1 MMARQRP
8 TFSGGGASGPPAVMR
23 VMNRRLTVLRG
34 QAVSPYGDVSDV
46 GVPVATGVP
55 AAIAE
60 TSQSAFDPATQRPS
74 IIRAI
79 ECRVPAWADVELTDT
94 LLDPATG
101 FFYLIEDLASEPG
114 YGYCPPVQRLTLR
127 LRSGVTV
134 AGETGDPS

>member
-1 MMARQRP
+1 
-8 TFSGGGASGPPAVMR
+8 MR
-23 VMNRRLTVLRG
+23 VMNRRLRIYRG
-34 QAVSPYGDVSDV
+34 QTASPYGDLSDV
-46 GVPVATGVP
+46 GQLYLDNVP

-79 ECRVPAWADVELTDT
+79 EGRVPAWADVELTDT

-101 FFYLIEDLASEPG
+101 FYYLIEDIASEPG
-114 YGYCPPVQRLTLR
+114 YGYYPAVQRLTLR

-134 AGETGDPS
+134 AGETGGRS